1 MTKTDLISEF
11 VEPKAI
17 EAVEKIID
25 TDDVSQINSLSTEIA
40 GLFDG
45 EPVFKNI
52 LAGSD
57 DSKLI
62 ASFKKNLTLLI
73 QKTWVEK
80 DDEAVKEQLLYN
92 LEQFCAY
99 TEDGKYSDEYIRFG
113 HILTDVVY
121 LMFGN
126 MSKEDSFTEYALRID
141 PQFGIFWWY
150 ISNLPETAKF
160 SNEKCR
166 ALILIGMYFLA
177 NY

>member
-1 MTKTDLISEF
+1 MIKTDLIREF
-11 VEPKAI
+11 VDSKAI

-25 TDDVSQINSLSTEIA
+25 TEDISEINSLSTEIA
-40 GLFDG
+40 GIFNTDSD
-45 EPVFKNI
+45 FANI
-52 LAGSD
+52 FTGAD

-62 ASFKKNLTLLI
+62 SSFKKNLTLLI

-80 DDEAVKEQLLYN
+80 DDETVKEKLLYN

-99 TEDGKYSDEYIRFG
+99 AEDGKYNSEYARFG

-126 MSKEDSFTEYALRID
+126 MSKEENFTEYALRID

-150 ISNLPETAKF
+150 IKNLPENANF